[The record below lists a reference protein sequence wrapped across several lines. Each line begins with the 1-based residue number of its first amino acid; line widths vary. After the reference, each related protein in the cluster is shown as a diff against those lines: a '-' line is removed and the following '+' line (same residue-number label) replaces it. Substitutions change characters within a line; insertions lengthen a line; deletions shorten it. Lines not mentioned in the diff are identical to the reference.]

1 MTDNPKTNDNENI
14 DNTLTIDI
22 LVAVHNCL
30 KVAIER
36 QVYTEEEST
45 IVFGIYNRYTSGL
58 EEMIQTFKKEN
69 PELAQKIEKES
80 IESQT
85 KIMEEIE
92 KKNPELFQKIKQQN
106 NENTENIQKENQQDE
121 IIQG

>member
-1 MTDNPKTNDNENI
+1 MTDKPKTNDNENI

-69 PELAQKIEKES
+69 PELAQKIEKDS

-92 KKNPELFQKIKQQN
+92 QKNPELFQKIKQQN